1 MKKNTLIIL
10 MVAVVAVIGIA
21 AAVMMMTGD
30 GNDDTK
36 DGKIYSVTLEVAQE
50 DGAYKEYAA
59 TGMNVKDILTKTLGD
74 DIVLKSNGNVQSYKN
89 KENTIDESWIVFRW
103 QSLKGWVPAKD
114 TDLRDDSTLV
124 LEYTKKITNN
134 GKTEYVQ
141 PGFSIS
147 NEVYFFIQIPNMSE
161 IEKIAKDPN
170 SKSDDKSEG
179 KVPLVR
185 GGGGRGQ
192 RRSQLQIGWRD
203 RSWSPDEQGYVR
215 MVHGFPRMGGYPIE

>member
-89 KENTIDESWIVFRW
+89 KENSIDESWIVFRW

-124 LEYTKKITNN
+124 LEYAKKTTNN

-141 PGFSIS
+141 PKFSIS

-170 SKSDDKSEG
+170 SKPDDKSEG
-179 KVPLVR
+179 KKLTTSER
-185 GGGGRGQ
+185 
-192 RRSQLQIGWRD
+192 
-203 RSWSPDEQGYVR
+203 
-215 MVHGFPRMGGYPIE
+215 